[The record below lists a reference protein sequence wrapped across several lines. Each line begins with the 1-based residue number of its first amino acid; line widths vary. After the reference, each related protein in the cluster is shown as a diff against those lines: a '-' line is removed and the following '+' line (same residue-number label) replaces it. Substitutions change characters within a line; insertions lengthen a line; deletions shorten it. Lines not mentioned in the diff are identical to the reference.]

1 MVNIKL
7 LVIGKN
13 KFDWLGQGMGH
24 YQKLLEKYASLDLI
38 VIKDEKVT
46 KAKSREMILD
56 KEAERILRYF
66 ERDSFRIAL
75 DTQGERFS
83 SDDLAKLFSEKMTKG
98 YNDFLFVIG
107 GALGLSEKVVKNCQF
122 KLSLSSMTFTHQLSR
137 IILLEQ
143 VYRAFSILKG
153 ERYHK

>member
-7 LVIGKN
+7 LVVGRN
-13 KFDWLGQGMGH
+13 KYDWLEQGIGH
-24 YQKLLEKYASLDLI
+24 YQKLIKKYANLDLI

-66 ERDSFRIAL
+66 ERDSYRIAL
-75 DTQGERFS
+75 DAQGEKLS
-83 SDDLAKLFSEKMTKG
+83 SDDLAKLFSEEMNKG
-98 YNDFLFVIG
+98 YNDFIFVIG

-137 IILLEQ
+137 IVLLEQ
-143 VYRAFSILKG
+143 IFRAFSILKG

>member
-1 MVNIKL
+1 MVNIRL
-7 LVIGKN
+7 LVVGKT
-13 KFDWLGQGMGH
+13 KFDWLEQGIGH
-24 YQKLLEKYASLDLI
+24 YQKLLKKHASLDLI

-66 ERDSFRIAL
+66 DKDFYRIAL
-75 DTQGERFS
+75 DAQGERPS

-107 GALGLSEKVVKNCQF
+107 GTLGLSEKVVKNCQF